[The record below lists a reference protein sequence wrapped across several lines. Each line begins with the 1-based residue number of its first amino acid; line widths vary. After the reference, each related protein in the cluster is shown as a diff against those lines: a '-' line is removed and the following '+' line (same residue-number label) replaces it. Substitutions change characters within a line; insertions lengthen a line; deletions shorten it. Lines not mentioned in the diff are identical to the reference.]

1 MNDIVTSIHGREI
14 GLDARQRLVVRNGI
28 VGMYESALTFGA
40 IADGT
45 TDNTAAVTRA
55 IAAGVKVLYF
65 PGDDQPY
72 YFATTPGANSGIDP
86 GGLVKIVGDGMGRSV
101 LQYNEG
107 TDVAPRKLFYRNDNN
122 EGYDSTTLRDPLVFE
137 DIEFRGT
144 FSVSDTVD
152 RGGQCIFLDSY
163 KEIRFHRVKF
173 KSISTFATDLHFN
186 NRVVFDHCVWEDV
199 ARDGARSRD
208 CFNVSVTN
216 CTFARLGDDGVA
228 YHTADYN
235 AADSYNVDNGDPRRN
250 GLFVANNF
258 FLDTKVGVAALGA
271 RVVDIHNNQFLRGRE
286 TPIYITTA
294 TSAEGV
300 HPQFGISVKDNLIL
314 DRADASSVS
323 AIYIAAQAPVGAVA
337 TSSVIP
343 GRPAV
348 TTGTFVKPW
357 DWIGSDAGDAADAF
371 PPIADVMVTGNTIG
385 RTLPTVSNYA
395 DWGYGYV
402 GDTTVNYNP
411 AITNAGLRWLVGI
424 NVAVGLRVIVSGNNV
439 AHCTDGIIVAI
450 PAINPTSFGTMIQ
463 NNVIFD
469 VIGRC
474 IQHAGSSQR
483 RSDAL
488 ISGNHINGDYYRE
501 AANSNTDGT
510 YDSGNTTP
518 TGIDLGGNGACVVTK
533 NVIQNVARPY
543 AVTALSDSEWT
554 ENTLICD
561 PVALGS
567 SASNKGI
574 GNIPNPADGFRFI
587 IADCDPTVATWGQ
600 LKNVCVESAAAQP
613 SSGTYLRGQFVKN
626 NAPTL
631 AAGKVTIGWTRLT
644 TGTAHVTN
652 TDWAAAVVPNT

>member
-28 VGMYESALTFGA
+28 VGTYESALTFGA
-40 IADGT
+40 VADGT
-45 TDNTAAVTRA
+45 TDNTAAVLKA

-65 PGDDQPY
+65 PGADLPY
-72 YFATTPGANSGIDP
+72 YFNVTAGANSGIDP
-86 GGLVKIVGDGMGRSV
+86 GGLIKIVGDGIGRTI

-107 TDVAPRKLFYRNDNN
+107 TDAAPRRLFYRNDNN
-122 EGYDSTTLRDPLVFE
+122 EGYDSTTLRDPLTFE

-163 KEIRFHRVKF
+163 REIRFHRCKW
-173 KSISTFATDLHFN
+173 KNISTFATDLHFN
-186 NRVVFDHCVWEDV
+186 NRVVWDHCVFEDV

-216 CTFARLGDDGVA
+216 CTFARLGDDAVA
-228 YHTADYN
+228 FHTADYN
-235 AADSYNVDNGDPRRN
+235 ATDSYNVDNGDPRRQ
-250 GLFVANNF
+250 GLIIANNF

-271 RVVDIHNNQFLRGRE
+271 RVVDIHNNQFMRGRE

-300 HPQFGISVKDNLIL
+300 HPQFGISVKNNLIL

-323 AIYIAAQAPVGAVA
+323 AIFIASQTPVGSAG
-337 TSSVIP
+337 TGSVIP
-343 GRPAV
+343 SRPAV
-348 TTGTFVKPW
+348 TTGAFIKPW
-357 DWIGSDAGDAADAF
+357 DHIGSDAGDAADAF

-395 DWGYGYV
+395 DWGFGYV
-402 GDTTVNYNP
+402 GDTTLNYNP
-411 AITNAGLRWLVGI
+411 AITNAGLRWSVGI
-424 NVAVGLRVIVSGNNV
+424 TVAVGLRVVVSGNTV
-439 AHCTDGIIVAI
+439 SHATDGIVVSI
-450 PAINPTSFGTMIQ
+450 PAINPTSFGTAIQ
-463 NNVIFD
+463 NNVLFD
-469 VIGRC
+469 VIGRV
-474 IQHAGSSQR
+474 IQHSGATQR
-483 RSDAL
+483 RSDAI

-501 AANSNTDGT
+501 NANSNTDGT

-518 TGIDLGGNGACVVTK
+518 TGIDIGGNGACVVTK
-533 NVIQNVARPY
+533 NVIQNVARVH
-543 AVTALSDSEWT
+543 ASTALSDSEWT

-567 SASNKGI
+567 SVSNKGI

-587 IADCDPTVATWGQ
+587 IAHCDPTNASFGQ

-613 SSGTYLRGQFVKN
+613 SSGTYLRGQIVKN
-626 NAPTL
+626 NAPAL
-631 AAGKVTIGWTRLT
+631 AAGKVTYGWVRLT
-644 TGTAHVTN
+644 TGTGHTN
-652 TDWAAAVVPNT
+652 GTDWTPLVIPNT